1 MGTAPAIFNHEWMIF
16 PPTPGSGRLRRRG
29 GVPIF
34 AGHFRDTW
42 SCATMARVTVE
53 DCVEKVPN
61 RFDLVMM
68 AAQRARDISAGAAL
82 TVDRDNDKNPV
93 VALREIADST
103 VQGDQLTESLVRVH
117 QKHVEADE
125 AEEEIV
131 EFMAG
136 EEDWMAKGVAAE
148 GMPEMP
154 ETTEEGAGEPSAEAA
169 EGETAEGEPG
179 AAAAG
184 EGDDLGDTID
194 PEKMDELAREVEAA
208 LDIGGPEPD
217 EPEPAEPGSDEPGSD
232 GSESGGPSEET
243 DDKT

>member
-1 MGTAPAIFNHEWMIF
+1 
-16 PPTPGSGRLRRRG
+16 
-29 GVPIF
+29 
-34 AGHFRDTW
+34 
-42 SCATMARVTVE
+42 MARVTVE

-93 VALREIADST
+93 VALREIADTT
-103 VQGDQLTESLVRVH
+103 VQPDQLTESLVRVH

-154 ETTEEGAGEPSAEAA
+154 ETTEEGAGEATADTA
-169 EGETAEGEPG
+169 EGETET
-179 AAAAG
+179 AAAG
-184 EGDDLGDTID
+184 EGDDLGETID

-208 LDIGGPEPD
+208 LDIGGPD
-217 EPEPAEPGSDEPGSD
+217 EADAPSGDAD
-232 GSESGGPSEET
+232 GSSGET
-243 DDKT
+243 DDKA